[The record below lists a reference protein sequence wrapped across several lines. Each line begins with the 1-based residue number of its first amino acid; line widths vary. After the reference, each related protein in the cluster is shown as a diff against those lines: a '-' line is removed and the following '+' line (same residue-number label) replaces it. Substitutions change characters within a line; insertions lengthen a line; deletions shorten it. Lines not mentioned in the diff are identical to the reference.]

1 MSFNAAIKEL
11 FTNEIIG
18 SPQYQVALK
27 IKDLII
33 NDIVTPNINFLFTY
47 TLQPGDYVNIENQ
60 ANEEQ
65 IITMA
70 LKLILGF
77 DVEINNQQVIIVMN
91 KLLE

>member
-33 NDIVTPNINFLFTY
+33 NDIILDFKLARNIH
-47 TLQPGDYVNIENQ
+47 QKKED
-60 ANEEQ
+60 
-65 IITMA
+65 
-70 LKLILGF
+70 GF
-77 DVEINNQQVIIVMN
+77 DFEFST
-91 KLLE
+91 

>member
-1 MSFNAAIKEL
+1 MSFNAEIKGI
-11 FTNEIIG
+11 FTNEIIS
-18 SPQYQVALK
+18 SPQYQIGLK

-47 TLQPGDYVNIENQ
+47 TLQTEDYEDVENQ
-60 ANEEQ
+60 EHEEQ

>member
-1 MSFNAAIKEL
+1 MSFNAEIKGL
-11 FTNEIIG
+11 FTNEIIS
-18 SPQYQVALK
+18 SPQYQIGLK

-47 TLQPGDYVNIENQ
+47 TLQTEDYEDVENQ
-60 ANEEQ
+60 EHEEQ
-65 IITMA
+65 IIVMA